1 VVGGVRVEGSGQATV
16 HVAPRHLRILQVI
29 KCLGY
34 GGAERLLVDMVA
46 KGDRRAFDYEVAYVV
61 ADQDALVPA
70 IRDDGT
76 PVHSLGASG
85 NADLVWMSRLRR
97 LIVDGKFDVVH
108 FHLPTTG
115 ALGRLVVA
123 TIPKDRRPAVVYTQH
138 STWNK
143 MAVLARGLNR
153 ATIPLNQSLIV
164 VSSAVH
170 EGLPGPLKARAR
182 VIIHGVD
189 LSSADRLLAQR
200 DEIRRQVRDELGI
213 AGDQLLVMAVSNL
226 REEKGYDVLLEA
238 ARLIADHDASLRF
251 AAVGRGPMADE
262 LEQRRRQLGLDG
274 WFQFLGERDDVL
286 RLLVGS
292 DIFVLPSHNEGL
304 PVALMEATSASLP
317 IVASEVGG
325 IPQVI
330 TDGVH
335 GLLVHPGRPAELA
348 AALERLASDPP
359 LRLALGQEAKRQ
371 SAMFDVTS
379 ASREVEAIYRRVAPA
394 SR

>member
-1 VVGGVRVEGSGQATV
+1 V
-16 HVAPRHLRILQVI
+16 PRHLRILQVI

-61 ADQDALVPA
+61 AAQDALVPA

-97 LIVDGKFDVVH
+97 LILDGMFDVVH
-108 FHLPTTG
+108 FHLPYTA

-138 STWNK
+138 CTWNR
-143 MAVLARGLNR
+143 MAVLVRGLNR
-153 ATIPLNQSLIV
+153 ATIGLDQSLIV
-164 VSSAVH
+164 VSPAVH
-170 EGLPGPLKARAR
+170 EGLPDALKARAE

-189 LSSADRLLAQR
+189 LSSADTLIAQR
-200 DEIRRQVRDELGI
+200 DGIRRQVRDELGI

-226 REEKGYDVLLEA
+226 REEKGYDVLLDT
-238 ARLIADHDASLRF
+238 ARLTADHNAPLRF

-262 LEQRRRQLGLDG
+262 LEERRRRLGLDG
-274 WFQFLGERDDVL
+274 WFQFLGQRDDVL

-292 DIFVLPSHNEGL
+292 DIFVLPSHHEGL
-304 PVALMEATSASLP
+304 PVSLMEATSAGLP

-325 IPQVI
+325 VPEVI

-335 GLLVHPGRPAELA
+335 GLLVHPGRPLELA
-348 AALERLASDPP
+348 TALERLASDAA
-359 LRLALGQEAKRQ
+359 LRRALGQGAKRQ

-379 ASREVEAIYRRVAPA
+379 ASREVEAIYQRVAPVP
-394 SR
+394 R